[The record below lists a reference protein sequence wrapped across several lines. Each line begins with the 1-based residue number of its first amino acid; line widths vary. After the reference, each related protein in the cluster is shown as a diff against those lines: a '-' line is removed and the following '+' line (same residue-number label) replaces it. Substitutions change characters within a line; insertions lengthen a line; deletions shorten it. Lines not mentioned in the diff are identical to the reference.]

1 MKLKLYVMLAVSAV
15 LSGCATLE
23 AGLTN
28 RATASAAMYE
38 CRVDSRW
45 GGFGISTKLDNKDCQ
60 VLLEG
65 MLARIE
71 RMLREAAAPKKTK
84 AEDL

>member
-1 MKLKLYVMLAVSAV
+1 MKLKLYVMLAAAAA

-28 RATASAAMYE
+28 RATASAAMDE

-45 GGFGISTKLDNKDCQ
+45 GGFGISTKLDTRDCA

-65 MLARIE
+65 MLVRIE
-71 RMLREAAAPKKTK
+71 RILEDAK
-84 AEDL
+84 ARRTQK

>member
-1 MKLKLYVMLAVSAV
+1 MRLRVGVMLVSAAL

-28 RATASAAMYE
+28 RLTTSAAMDE

-45 GGFGISTKLDNKDCQ
+45 GPVGVSTKLDVRDCE
-60 VLLEG
+60 VVLEG
-65 MLARIE
+65 MLVRIE
-71 RMLREAAAPKKTK
+71 RMLRNVRSQVK
-84 AEDL
+84 